1 MRKTHLLLAG
11 IALLAALPATA
22 QLKSGIDKS
31 NFDTSIRPQDD
42 FYRYVNGT
50 WLNKT
55 QIPPD
60 KSNYGSFSAL
70 ADQAERDLRTIIE
83 ESASAKSNKKGTEP
97 QLVGDLYNSFMDT
110 VSIEKAGIKPLK
122 NELAK
127 IKNLKSSK
135 DLTKLFASLYKSGV
149 QIPVSFYVGQDEKNP
164 EVYIPYVNQSG
175 LGLPDR
181 DYYFKKEDK
190 FVGYRNAYVAYLERL
205 LSLAGEKNAKSAAE
219 KVLAIETDLAD
230 YHWTRVQNRDR
241 EKTYNKY
248 TIDQLNTA
256 TPAFDWKVFAK
267 ESGVSIPTDYVVSQP
282 SYLEGMNKVLAKYPV
297 EDWKTYLTAKVVRD
311 YAEYL
316 SAPFVEANFEFYSK
330 TLRGVQ
336 QMQPRWKRG
345 VTLIDQNL
353 GEAAGK
359 VYVSK
364 HFKPEAKKRMMD
376 LVNNLKAAMKIR
388 IEKLDWM
395 SEETKVQ
402 ALDKLANFT
411 TKIGYPD
418 KWKDYSKLEIKKG
431 DLVGNV
437 MRSTEFQF
445 KENIE
450 KLGKPID
457 KTEWFMT
464 PQTVN
469 AYYNPVAN
477 EIVFPAAILQPPF
490 FDLEAD
496 DAVNYGAIGAV
507 IGHEISHGFDDQ
519 GRLSDGK
526 GVLRDWWTEKDA
538 NEYNKRADMLVA
550 QYDQFSPIDTMKIN
564 GRFTLGENIGD
575 LAGLTVSHTAYEIS
589 LNGKPAPVIDGFTG
603 DQRFYL
609 GWAQIWRRKYR
620 DDELRNRVMTD
631 PHSPSEYRC
640 NGIVSNLENFYK
652 AFDVKETD
660 KLYRGADIRVKIW

>member
-1 MRKTHLLLAG
+1 MTITRLAAAGLLLM
-11 IALLAALPATA
+11 AALPAAA
-22 QLKSGIDKS
+22 QLKSGIDPS
-31 NFDTSIRPQDD
+31 NFDQSVRPQDD

-50 WLNKT
+50 WLKKT
-55 QIPPD
+55 EIPAD

-70 ADQAERDLRTIIE
+70 ADQAEKDLLEIIQ
-83 ESASAKSNKKGTEP
+83 ESAGAKAKKGTEA
-97 QLVGDLYNSFMDT
+97 QLVGDLYASFMDT
-110 VSIEKAGIKPLK
+110 VSIEKARLKPLK
-122 NELAK
+122 KELDRIQAV
-127 IKNLKSSK
+127 KSREE
-135 DLTKLFASLYKSGV
+135 LNKLVASLYKSGI
-149 QIPVSFYVGQDEKNP
+149 QAPFSLYITQDEKNP
-164 EVYIPYVNQSG
+164 EVYIPYINQSG

-181 DYYFKKEDK
+181 DFYFKKEDK
-190 FVGYRNAYVAYLERL
+190 FVGYRTAYTQYLEKML
-205 LSLAGEKNAKSAAE
+205 TLAGHANPGKSAE
-219 KVLAIETDLAD
+219 TILAIETDIAG

-241 EKTYNKY
+241 EKTYNKF
-248 TIDQLNTA
+248 TLADLQKA
-256 TPAFDWKVFAK
+256 TPGFDWSVYLK
-267 ESGVSIPTDYVVSQP
+267 EIGIKNPADLIVSQP
-282 SYLEGMNKVLAKYPV
+282 SYLDGFNTVWTKYSV
-297 EDWKTYLTAKVVRD
+297 EDWKTYFTLKTVRD
-311 YAEYL
+311 FAEYL
-316 SAPFVEANFEFYSK
+316 SSDFVTAQFNFYSK
-330 TLRGVQ
+330 ILRGVE

-345 VTLIDQNL
+345 VNLIDENL

-364 HFKPEAKKRMMD
+364 HFKPEAKKRMAE
-376 LVNNLKAAMKIR
+376 LVNNLKAALKVR
-388 IEKLDWM
+388 IENLEWM
-395 SEETKVQ
+395 SPETKIQ

-418 KWKDYSKLEIKKG
+418 KWKDYSGLSIDKK

-437 MRSTEFQF
+437 MRSVRFQF
-445 KENIE
+445 DENISR
-450 KLGKPID
+450 LGKPVD

-538 NEYNKRADMLVA
+538 DEYNKRADMLVD
-550 QYDQFSPIDTMKIN
+550 QYNQFSPIDTMKVN

-575 LAGLTVSHTAYEIS
+575 LAGMTIAFTAYQMA
-589 LNGKPAPVIDGFTG
+589 LNGKPSPVIDGFTG
-603 DQRFYL
+603 DQRFFL
-609 GWAQIWRRKYR
+609 GWGQIWRRKYR
-620 DDELRNRVMTD
+620 DDELRNRLLTD

-640 NGIVSNLENFYK
+640 NGIVANLESFYTAFGVK
-652 AFDVKETD
+652 AGD
-660 KLYRGADIRVKIW
+660 KLYRGADQRVKIW

>member
-1 MRKTHLLLAG
+1 MRKTHLLIAG
-11 IALLAALPATA
+11 LALLSALPASA

-55 QIPPD
+55 EIPAD

-70 ADQAERDLRTIIE
+70 ADQAEKDLRVIIE
-83 ESASAKSNKKGTEP
+83 ESASSKKNKKGTES

-110 VSIEKAGIKPLK
+110 VAIEKAGLSPLK

-127 IKNLKSSK
+127 IKGLKSSK
-135 DLTKLFASLYKSGV
+135 DLTKLFAYLYQNGV
-149 QIPVSFYVGQDEKNP
+149 QIPVSFYIAQDEKNP

-190 FVGYRNAYVAYLERL
+190 FVGYRNGYVAYLERL
-205 LSLAGEKNAKSAAE
+205 LTLAGEKNAKAGAE

-248 TIDQLNTA
+248 TLDQLSA
-256 TPAFDWKVFAK
+256 TTSAFNWKEFVK
-267 ESGVSIPTDYVVSQP
+267 ESGVKVATDFVVSQP
-282 SYLEGMNKVLAKYPV
+282 SYLEGMNNVLAKYPV
-297 EDWKTYLTAKVVRD
+297 EDWKTYLTVKVIRD

-316 SAPFVEANFEFYSK
+316 SSPFVEANFNFYSK

-345 VTLIDQNL
+345 VNLIDENL

-364 HFKPEAKKRMMD
+364 HFKPEAKKRMND
-376 LVNNLKAAMKIR
+376 LVNNLKAAMKVR
-388 IEKLDWM
+388 IENLDWM
-395 SEETKVQ
+395 TQETKVQ

-418 KWKDYSKLEIKKG
+418 KWKDYSKLEIKKN

-437 MRSTEFQF
+437 MRSVRFQL
-445 KENIE
+445 KENVE
-450 KLGKPID
+450 KLGKPVD

-538 NEYNKRADMLVA
+538 DEYNKRADKLVA
-550 QYDQFSPIDTMKIN
+550 QYDQFSPIDTMKVN

-589 LNGKPAPVIDGFTG
+589 LNGKTAPVLDGFTG

-609 GWAQIWRRKYR
+609 GWGQIWRRKYR
-620 DDELRNRVMTD
+620 DDELRNRIMTD

-652 AFDVKETD
+652 AFDVKPGD
-660 KLYRGADIRVKIW
+660 KLYRGADVRVKIW

>member
-11 IALLAALPATA
+11 LALLAAFPATA

-31 NFDTSIRPQDD
+31 NFDTSVRPQDD
-42 FYRYVNGT
+42 FYRFVNGT
-50 WLNKT
+50 WLTKT
-55 QIPPD
+55 VIPAD

-70 ADQAERDLRTIIE
+70 ADQAQIDLRSIIE
-83 ESASAKSNKKGTEP
+83 ESASAKSNKKGSES
-97 QLVGDLYNSFMDT
+97 QLVGDLYKSFMDT
-110 VSIEKAGIKPLK
+110 VSIEKAGISPLK

-127 IKNLKSSK
+127 IKAIKGSK
-135 DLTKLFASLYKSGV
+135 DLTKLFASLYQSGV

-164 EVYIPYVNQSG
+164 EMYIPYINQSG

-190 FVGYRNAYVAYLERL
+190 FAGYRNAYVSYLEKL
-205 LSLAGEKNAKSAAE
+205 LTLSGEKNAKSASE
-219 KVLAIETDLAD
+219 KVLAIETDLAE

-241 EKTYNKY
+241 EKTYNKV
-248 TIDQLNTA
+248 TLDQLA
-256 TPAFDWKVFAK
+256 ASTPAFDWKEFAK
-267 ESGVSIPTDYVVSQP
+267 EAGIKVQTDFIVSQP
-282 SYLEGMNKVLAKYPV
+282 TYLEGLNKVLVKYPV
-297 EDWKTYLTAKVVRD
+297 EDWKIYLTVKVVRD

-316 SAPFVEANFEFYSK
+316 SSPFVEANFNFYSK
-330 TLRGVQ
+330 TLRGVE

-345 VTLIDQNL
+345 VNLIDENL

-364 HFKPEAKKRMMD
+364 HFKPEAKKRMTD

-388 IEKLDWM
+388 IENLDWM
-395 SEETKVQ
+395 SQETKVQ

-418 KWKDYSKLEIKKG
+418 KWKDYKKLEIKKN

-437 MRSTEFQF
+437 MRSVRFQF
-445 KENIE
+445 NENIE

-457 KTEWFMT
+457 KSEWFMT

-538 NEYNKRADMLVA
+538 DEYNKRADMLVA
-550 QYDQFSPIDTMKIN
+550 QYDQFSPIDTMKVN

-575 LAGLTVSHTAYEIS
+575 LAGLTVSHTAYELS
-589 LNGKPAPVIDGFTG
+589 LGGKTAPVIDGFTG

-609 GWAQIWRRKYR
+609 GWGQIWRRKYR
-620 DDELRNRVMTD
+620 DDELRNRLMTD

-640 NGIVSNLENFYK
+640 NGIVSNLDIFYK
-652 AFDVKETD
+652 AFDVKPGD
-660 KLYRGADIRVKIW
+660 KLYRDSDIRVKIW

>member
-1 MRKTHLLLAG
+1 MTITRLAAAG
-11 IALLAALPATA
+11 LFLMAALPAAA
-22 QLKSGIDKS
+22 QLKSGIDQS
-31 NFDTSIRPQDD
+31 NFDQSIRPQDD

-50 WLNKT
+50 WLKKT
-55 QIPPD
+55 EIPAD

-70 ADQAERDLRTIIE
+70 ADQAEKDLLEIIQ
-83 ESASAKSNKKGTEP
+83 ESSGTKAKKGTEA
-97 QLVGDLYNSFMDT
+97 QLVGDLYTSFMDT
-110 VSIEKAGIKPLK
+110 VSIEKAGLKPLRQ
-122 NELAK
+122 ELDRIQAV
-127 IKNLKSSK
+127 KSREE
-135 DLTKLFASLYKSGV
+135 LNKLVASLYKSGI
-149 QIPVSFYVGQDEKNP
+149 QAPFSLYITQDEKNP
-164 EVYIPYVNQSG
+164 EVYIPYINQSG

-181 DYYFKKEDK
+181 DFYFKKEDK
-190 FVGYRNAYVAYLERL
+190 FVGYRTAYIQYLEKML
-205 LSLAGEKNAKSAAE
+205 TLAGSTNPAKSAE
-219 KVLAIETDLAD
+219 TILAIETDIAG

-241 EKTYNKY
+241 EKTYNMY
-248 TIDQLNTA
+248 TLADLQKA
-256 TPAFDWKVFAK
+256 TPGFDWSVYLK
-267 ESGVSIPTDYVVSQP
+267 EIGIKNPANLIVSQP
-282 SYLEGMNKVLAKYPV
+282 SYLDGFNTVWTKYPV
-297 EDWKTYLTAKVVRD
+297 EDWKTYFTLKTVRD
-311 YAEYL
+311 FAEYL
-316 SAPFVEANFEFYSK
+316 SSDFVTAQFNFYSK
-330 TLRGVQ
+330 TLRGVE

-345 VTLIDQNL
+345 VNLIDENL

-364 HFKPEAKKRMMD
+364 HFKPEAKKRMAE
-376 LVNNLKAAMKIR
+376 LVTNLKAALKVR
-388 IEKLDWM
+388 IEKLEWM
-395 SEETKVQ
+395 SPETKTQ

-418 KWKDYSKLEIKKG
+418 KWKDYSGLSIDKK

-437 MRSTEFQF
+437 MRSVRFQF
-445 KENIE
+445 DENISR
-450 KLGKPID
+450 LGKPVD

-519 GRLSDGK
+519 GRLSDGN

-538 NEYNKRADMLVA
+538 GEYNKRADMLVD
-550 QYDQFSPIDTMKIN
+550 QYNQFSPIDTMKVN

-575 LAGLTVSHTAYEIS
+575 LAGMTIAFTAYQMA

-603 DQRFYL
+603 EQRFFL
-609 GWAQIWRRKYR
+609 GWGQIWRRKYR
-620 DDELRNRVMTD
+620 DDELRNRLLTD

-640 NGIVSNLENFYK
+640 NGIVANLEPFYAAFGVK
-652 AFDVKETD
+652 AGD
-660 KLYRGADIRVKIW
+660 KLYRGADQRVKIW